1 MDRVSFWRGAV
12 QPQGEESKT
21 DVEKS
26 ALRNNLIS
34 LTLDWELAALTLDAQ
49 RYKTNT
55 AFERESLRDSANTYR
70 KCISELS
77 EILSA
82 NLIMACKTD

>member
-1 MDRVSFWRGAV
+1 MDRVSFWGRAV
-12 QPQGEESKT
+12 QPHAEESKT
-21 DVEKS
+21 DWERFG
-26 ALRNNLIS
+26 LHNQLIS
-34 LTLDWELAALTLDAQ
+34 LTPDWELAALTLDAQ
-49 RYKTNT
+49 RHKTNT

-82 NLIMACKTD
+82 SSMIACKTD